1 MYKYMTILLAFVSL
15 SSFAGVYDDI
25 GKEIDDID
33 VQVQRIEDR
42 NEADFQRQQDV
53 QRQED
58 AIEDQNRRIEEMQE
72 QHRLDDARRD
82 TRNRLL
88 YGR

>member
-1 MYKYMTILLAFVSL
+1 MYKYLTMFLAFISI

-25 GKEIDDID
+25 EKEIDDID
-33 VQVQRIEDR
+33 TQMQRIEDR

-72 QHRLDDARRD
+72 RQRLDDTRRD
-82 TRNRLL
+82 TRNRVL

>member
-1 MYKYMTILLAFVSL
+1 MYKYLAIFLAFISI

-33 VQVQRIEDR
+33 AQVQRIEDR
-42 NEADFQRQQDV
+42 NEADFQRQQDI

-58 AIEDQNRRIEEMQE
+58 AIEDQNRRIEEMQDR
-72 QHRLDDARRD
+72 HRLDDARRD

>member
-1 MYKYMTILLAFVSL
+1 MYKYLTMFLAFISI

-25 GKEIDDID
+25 EKEIDDID
-33 VQVQRIEDR
+33 TQMQRIEDR
-42 NEADFQRQQDV
+42 NEADFQRQQDIR
-53 QRQED
+53 RQED

-82 TRNRLL
+82 TRNRVL

>member
-1 MYKYMTILLAFVSL
+1 MFLAFISI

-25 GKEIDDID
+25 GKEMDDID
-33 VQVQRIEDR
+33 TQIQRIEDG
-42 NEADFQRQQDV
+42 NEADFQRQQDIR
-53 QRQED
+53 RQED

-82 TRNRLL
+82 TRNRLM